1 MFLGVNG
8 YIWIAKH
15 VEQNTTAKDI
25 GINRLEETVSKDVYS
40 SQNEAIA
47 METRRE
53 IARISGCIRALV
65 ECGQKVD
72 EKMILDTYEASLEM
86 EEDEM
91 ESGSEYITGKRA
103 KAIVEAALSTQG

>member
-1 MFLGVNG
+1 M
-8 YIWIAKH
+8 
-15 VEQNTTAKDI
+15 KDRKRI
-25 GINRLEETVSKDVYS
+25 RDSQETEETAHVLSSSSTTSKEGADHRKS
-40 SQNEAIA
+40 WE
-47 METRRE
+47 
-53 IARISGCIRALV
+53 
-65 ECGQKVD
+65 KVD